1 MKPKIDLLGR
11 RFGAWVVQAIAARKL
26 YKACRQTQWRCRC
39 DCGTERDVAYSSLV
53 KGVSQSCGC
62 TKPARIRLAK
72 TRHGMSQ
79 TKQNRMWFGMHQRC
93 RNPNHVGYK
102 YYGARGITVC
112 DRWHDFAAFW
122 ADMGP
127 TYQPGLTLD
136 RIDVNG
142 NYEPENCRWATYRE
156 QANNRRP
163 RKRAANESRP

>member
-1 MKPKIDLLGR
+1 
-11 RFGAWVVQAIAARKL
+11 
-26 YKACRQTQWRCRC
+26 
-39 DCGTERDVAYSSLV
+39 
-53 KGVSQSCGC
+53 
-62 TKPARIRLAK
+62 
-72 TRHGMSQ
+72 
-79 TKQNRMWFGMHQRC
+79 MHQRC
-93 RNPNHVGYK
+93 KNPNHVGYK

-163 RKRAANESRP
+163 RKRAANESGA